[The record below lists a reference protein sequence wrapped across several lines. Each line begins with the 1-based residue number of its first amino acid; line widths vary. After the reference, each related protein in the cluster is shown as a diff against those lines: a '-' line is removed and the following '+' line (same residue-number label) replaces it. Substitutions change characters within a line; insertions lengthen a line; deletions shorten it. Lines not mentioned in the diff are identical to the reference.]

1 MWTFMRQSASTRPK
15 GTIIACSRGMFIYTY
30 TETEGSESQRVAGE
44 IDHMMK
50 PAFGD
55 RPGANGHQSTGPRL
69 SARMLQEYEAARNE
83 LVNGIVTSDM
93 VQLVDMDNY
102 GIGLNVK
109 APCGLTLCHAVQGSN
124 VRARIDIE
132 ELHYHQQWTGA
143 PMEIIDRGRV
153 IEASQVFLD
162 HAAEWKEQLTAAF
175 KADSKGVKMRNM
187 TLNNIDAYLKRYFD
201 GTGIS
206 YHIDKR
212 HADGHKAR
220 LLVYLNRYK
229 TLDLPIPHDDFINHL
244 DLVRPYMQEFAYM
257 ARDGRF
263 TVRGEIRDDWQQ
275 APQAAQEHPQE
286 AEPQPQGIKGWLQR
300 VFKGND
306 DKPKEEV
313 EKTELQQL
321 IDDYFKDKKWQYHL
335 TEDEEDGRREL
346 HIRLSRAR
354 AMIID
359 LTKDNDI
366 KARIDHD
373 IAYIPQLVKLAKLF
387 PYRLTGPRKKV
398 EWITATRDEDS

>member
-1 MWTFMRQSASTRPK
+1 
-15 GTIIACSRGMFIYTY
+15 MFIYTH

-44 IDHMMK
+44 IDHLMK

-55 RPGANGHQSTGPRL
+55 RPGANGHQATGPRL

-83 LVNGIVTSDM
+83 LINGIVTTDM
-93 VQLVDMDNY
+93 VELVDMDNY

-109 APCGLTLCHAVQGSN
+109 SPCGLTLCHAVQGSN

-132 ELHYHQQWTGA
+132 ELHFHQQWSGA
-143 PMEIIDRGRV
+143 PMEAIDRSRV
-153 IEASQVFLD
+153 IEVSQVFLN
-162 HAAEWKEQLTAAF
+162 HAAQWKEQLTAAF
-175 KADSKGVKMRNM
+175 KADSKGVKLRNM
-187 TLNNIDAYLKRYFD
+187 TLNNIDAYLKRFFD

-244 DLVRPYMQEFAYM
+244 DLVKPHMEELAYM

-263 TVRGEIRDDWQQ
+263 TVRGEVRDDWQQ
-275 APQAAQEHPQE
+275 GLQTEKTGPMEDGQ
-286 AEPQPQGIKGWLQR
+286 QPQGFKGWLQR
-300 VFKGND
+300 MFKGNGV
-306 DKPKEEV
+306 KHKEAV
-313 EKTELQQL
+313 EKTALQQL
-321 IDDYFKDKKWQYHL
+321 IDDYFLGTKWQYHL
-335 TEDEEDGRREL
+335 TEDEEEGRREL

-354 AMIID
+354 SMIID
-359 LTKDNDI
+359 LTQDSDI
-366 KARIDHD
+366 QARIDHD
-373 IAYIPQLVKLAKLF
+373 IAYIPRLVELARLF

-398 EWITATRDEDS
+398 EWITATRAEDS

>member
-1 MWTFMRQSASTRPK
+1 
-15 GTIIACSRGMFIYTY
+15 MFIYTY
-30 TETEGSESQRVAGE
+30 TETEGSESQRVAGI
-44 IDHMMK
+44 IDHVMK

-55 RPGANGHQSTGPRL
+55 RPSANGHQSTGPRL
-69 SARMLQEYEAARNE
+69 SAKMLLEYEAARNE
-83 LVNGIVTSDM
+83 LINGIVTADM

-109 APCGLTLCHAVQGSN
+109 APCGLTLCHAVQGNN

-132 ELHYHQQWTGA
+132 DLHFHQQWSGA
-143 PMEIIDRGRV
+143 PMEMIDRSRV
-153 IEASQVFLD
+153 VEASQVFLE

-187 TLNNIDAYLKRYFD
+187 TLNNIDAYLKRYFY

-244 DLVRPYMQEFAYM
+244 DLVKPHMQEFAYM

-263 TVRGEIRDDWQQ
+263 TVRGEVRDDWQQ
-275 APQAAQEHPQE
+275 APQPAGQETATPQR
-286 AEPQPQGIKGWLQR
+286 GIKGWLHRLMDGNSTKTPPEQPKTPLQELVDNFFQGKR
-300 VFKGND
+300 V
-306 DKPKEEV
+306 
-313 EKTELQQL
+313 
-321 IDDYFKDKKWQYHL
+321 QYHL
-335 TEDEEDGRREL
+335 TEDEEEGRHEL
-346 HIRLSRAR
+346 HIRLSRGR
-354 AMIID
+354 SMIINLSNERD
-359 LTKDNDI
+359 P
-366 KARIDHD
+366 KARITHD
-373 IAYIPQLVKLAKLF
+373 MAYIPRLVELAKLF

-398 EWITATRDEDS
+398 EWITATRTEDS